1 MLITDLPQQRLS
13 ANINSGDCLRV
24 MMFSVCQPQ
33 NGAPEYFFAL
43 PVEAIVR
50 VTPAPANLDNFNRG
64 IAMHHVGTEMVTV
77 IDLCYRVTPDRP
89 TTAADRQF
97 LIYFQTT
104 MGEDCAIAVAN
115 FPLLMDM
122 PITSVR
128 PIPAAYRQV
137 NDMNFASHMAVIDR
151 PNGGSPL
158 QIFLIGM
165 NYLIAEKLM
174 TVPQDAKPLELMA
187 GLN

>member
-13 ANINSGDCLRV
+13 SNINSEDFLRV

-33 NGAPEYFFAL
+33 TGAPEYFFAL
-43 PVEAIVR
+43 PVESIVR
-50 VTPAPANLDNFNRG
+50 VTPAPATLSNFNHG
-64 IAMHHVGTEMVTV
+64 IAMLNVGQEMITV
-77 IDLCYRVTPDRP
+77 VDLCYRVMPDRP
-89 TTAADRQF
+89 TTTADRQF
-97 LIYFQTT
+97 LIYVQTT

-115 FPLLMDM
+115 FPILMDM

-137 NDMNFASHMAVIDR
+137 NDMSFASHMAVVDR
-151 PNGGSPL
+151 PNGDSPL
-158 QIFLIGM
+158 QVFLIGM